1 MLKTKI
7 YYFAKLDHKIVG
19 NHVKLWKAISLVKNH
34 HRQQIMA
41 EILINFFVNYVN
53 NFSIDNILSDTTN
66 QTNKVHPVSRVI
78 EKYANYLIS
87 LKVNKGMSDKENI
100 NEKKS
105 EHKKESETI
114 KTISN
119 SVDILFSCTKV

>member
-1 MLKTKI
+1 
-7 YYFAKLDHKIVG
+7 
-19 NHVKLWKAISLVKNH
+19 
-34 HRQQIMA
+34 MA

-66 QTNKVHPVSRVI
+66 QTNKVHPVSRAI